1 MNYPETLEYLFTQ
14 MPMFSRTGGDA
25 YKEGLDNIISL
36 SMLYGEPQEH
46 FKCIHVAGTNGKG
59 STSHLIA
66 SILQESGYKVGLF
79 TSPHLVDFRE
89 RIRVN
94 GEMIPKQEVVDFVNN
109 YIASGHQ
116 GHPSFFEIT
125 TIMAF
130 DYFRREKVDYAVI
143 ETGLGGRLDSTNII
157 MPKLS
162 VITNIS
168 MDHTQFLGNTLTQ
181 IAGEKA
187 GIIKPSVPVI
197 VGEATGEVREVFAE
211 KAESMRAP
219 ITFACENPL
228 ITSHTRK
235 NDCLVLETTTNGTI
249 TDALAGDCQ
258 VKNANT
264 ALHAIHALQ
273 GLGLSISQEAIEAG
287 FTNVCKI
294 TGLMGRWMVVNH
306 SPRTVCDTGHNAGG
320 VQYIVHQL
328 AKEKY
333 HKLHIVLGFV
343 SDKDVTHILEM
354 FPRYATYYFTN
365 ASIPRSMPAKDL
377 YALASVH
384 DLEGNYY
391 PSVSEAYRAAQE
403 AATAD
408 DMIFVGGSTF
418 VVADF
423 LASRF

>member
-1 MNYPETLEYLFTQ
+1 

-59 STSHLIA
+59 STSHIIA
-66 SILQESGYKVGLF
+66 SVLQHSGYKVGLF
-79 TSPHLVDFRE
+79 TSPHLIDFRE
-89 RIRVN
+89 RIRIN
-94 GEMIPKQEVVDFVNN
+94 GEMIPKQDVVDFVNN
-109 YIASGHQ
+109 YINSGHTGQ
-116 GHPSFFEIT
+116 PSFFEIT

-130 DYFRREKVDYAVI
+130 DYFRREKVDYAII

-157 MPKLS
+157 MPELC

-168 MDHTQFLGNTLTQ
+168 FDHTQYLGNTLSQ
-181 IAGEKA
+181 IASEKA
-187 GIIKPSVPVI
+187 GIIKPGIPVI
-197 VGEATGEVREVFAE
+197 IGEATGEVREVFAE
-211 KAESMRAP
+211 KAESMHSP
-219 ITFACENPL
+219 ITFAEDAKQ
-228 ITSHTRK
+228 IKSHKRE
-235 NDCLVLETTTNGTI
+235 NDCLVLETAQNGTI
-249 TDALAGDCQ
+249 IDALAGECQ
-258 VKNANT
+258 LKNANT

-273 GLGLSISQEAIEAG
+273 KLGLNITQQAIEEG
-287 FTNVCKI
+287 FANVCRT
-294 TGLMGRWMVVNH
+294 TGLMGRWMVVNDK
-306 SPRTVCDTGHNAGG
+306 PRTVCDTGHNAGG

-333 HKLHIVLGFV
+333 RKLHIVIGFV
-343 SDKDVTHILEM
+343 SDKDVTHILEI

-365 ASIPRSMPAKDL
+365 ANIPRSMAAKDL
-377 YALASVH
+377 FTLASAH

-391 PSVSEAYRAAQE
+391 SSVSEAYQAAMQ
-403 AATAD
+403 AASPD

-423 LASRF
+423 LEYLHKNQQHD